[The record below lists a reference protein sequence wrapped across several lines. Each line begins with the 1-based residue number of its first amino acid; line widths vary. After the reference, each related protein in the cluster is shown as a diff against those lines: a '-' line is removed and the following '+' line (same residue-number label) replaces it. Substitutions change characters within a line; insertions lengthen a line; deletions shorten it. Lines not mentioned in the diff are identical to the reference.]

1 MYPAKICVQQKLGL
15 NDFIKIFPSYFFT
28 TFFRNIQQ
36 NIQQTFFGNIHQN
49 I

>member
-1 MYPAKICVQQKLGL
+1 MDPTKTCVQQKLASKH
-15 NDFIKIFPSYFFT
+15 FIKAFPTCLFT

-36 NIQQTFFGNIHQN
+36 NIQQTFFDI